1 MNISNKRKLLFAQLN
16 EHLAFLNK
24 SVTALEYSY
33 DKCSAIGEKK
43 EYNLEE
49 QESFEALTSR
59 FARSSDILTQKVFK
73 TLFIL
78 LQEDVKTIID
88 AANFLEKLK
97 IVDNADDLLN
107 IREIRNQ
114 ITHEYVESDLK
125 TLFLDVLRYV
135 PELRKIIS
143 KVRAYYQK
151 TFAQLKKNN
160 KIELFQGYIP
170 KGTGNTPAHNKR
182 TFRLKHE
189 TPNPRPPRLSTPGD
203 HLSAHKPQTQDKK
216 VSRTHLKYC
225 N

>member
-151 TFAQLKKNN
+151 TFALTEK
-160 KIELFQGYIP
+160 E
-170 KGTGNTPAHNKR
+170 
-182 TFRLKHE
+182 
-189 TPNPRPPRLSTPGD
+189 
-203 HLSAHKPQTQDKK
+203 
-216 VSRTHLKYC
+216 
-225 N
+225 